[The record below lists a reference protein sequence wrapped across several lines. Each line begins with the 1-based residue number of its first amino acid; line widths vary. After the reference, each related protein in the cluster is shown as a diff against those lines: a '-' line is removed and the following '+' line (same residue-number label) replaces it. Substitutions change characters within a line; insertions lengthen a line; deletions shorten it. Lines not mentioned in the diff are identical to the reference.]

1 MSRISEKQVFP
12 SAVWRFGESWGDRGW
27 NRAWKQI
34 ICLLLGAWFLVFVG
48 DVQATSNGNLTH
60 DVSTPAMVSAV
71 VAVDG
76 LLPIPLEVAKPRTNE
91 ECMKC
96 HKEPH
101 LTSGRL
107 DGSLAKLQVELE
119 PFKKTLHGK
128 KLECIDCHEDAASA
142 RHCRSGFQKI
152 NCLACHSKIEG
163 LFPLG
168 ARDRLKK
175 KKIRIPKRKM
185 VGDSYY
191 QSQHGKALL
200 AGKENAP
207 NCYHCH
213 TRHYI
218 FGAKSKLSTVNR
230 ANLTKTCGSC
240 HKERKISTLLEHLTT
255 FRFEAHRK
263 GDMSFDYDRGNC
275 IDCHQGE
282 AVHGLKVNEA
292 LCVRCHDT
300 KAKIKGVALAGL
312 GPFHLYPDYE
322 NQYSIWCLRNFYGL
336 LVLLLL
342 VGAGCGLL
350 LFILRRSA
358 DYYRKEGGE

>member
-1 MSRISEKQVFP
+1 MFRMTEKQNFP
-12 SAVWRFGESWGDRGW
+12 AVIRRFAGSQ
-27 NRAWKQI
+27 AWQQVL
-34 ICLLLGAWFLVFVG
+34 CLSLVVGLLLLVG
-48 DVQATSNGNLTH
+48 DAQATNHGTVSPNPAIHETVTPVM
-60 DVSTPAMVSAV
+60 VST
-71 VAVDG
+71 DG
-76 LLPIPLEVAKPRTNE
+76 LLPIPKEVAKPRTNE

-107 DGSLAKLQVELE
+107 DGSLAVLQVKLE
-119 PFKKTLHGK
+119 PYKKTLHGK

-142 RHCRSGFQKI
+142 RHCRSGFQKV
-152 NCLACHSKIEG
+152 NCLACHSKIEN

-168 ARDRLKK
+168 AHERLKK
-175 KKIRIPKRKM
+175 KNIRIPKRKM
-185 VGDSYY
+185 VGDSYFK
-191 QSQHGKALL
+191 SKHGKALL
-200 AGKENAP
+200 ASKENAP

-213 TRHYI
+213 TRHYV
-218 FGAKSKLSTVNR
+218 FGAKYEQATINR
-230 ANLTKTCGSC
+230 ANLIETCGSC

-292 LCVRCHDT
+292 PCARCHNM
-300 KAKIKGVALAGL
+300 KIKVKGVALAGL

-322 NQYSIWCLRNFYGL
+322 NQYSVWCLRNFYGV

-342 VGAGCGLL
+342 VGAGCALL
-350 LFILRRSA
+350 LYILHRSA

>member
-1 MSRISEKQVFP
+1 MFRMTEKQKFP
-12 SAVWRFGESWGDRGW
+12 VVIRQVP
-27 NRAWKQI
+27 NRWAWKQLGS
-34 ICLLLGAWFLVFVG
+34 LLLVVG
-48 DVQATSNGNLTH
+48 LLLFAGPAQAST
-60 DVSTPAMVSAV
+60 TPASAPDSGSVSHEAPMQKMISI
-71 VAVDG
+71 DG
-76 LLPIPLEVAKPRTNE
+76 LLPIPVEVAKPRTNE

-107 DGSLAKLQVELE
+107 DGSPAVLHIAVEE
-119 PFKKTLHGK
+119 FKKTMHGK

-142 RHCRSGFQKI
+142 RHCRSGFQKV

-168 ARDRLKK
+168 ARERLKK
-175 KKIRIPKRKM
+175 KKVRIPKRKM

-191 QSQHGKALL
+191 QSIHGKNLL

-207 NCYHCH
+207 KCFNCH

-218 FGAKSKLSTVNR
+218 YGAKNKLSTVNR
-230 ANLTKTCGSC
+230 ANLTATCGSC
-240 HKERKISTLLEHLTT
+240 HKERQITTLLERLTT
-255 FRFEAHRK
+255 FRLEAHRK

-292 LCVRCHDT
+292 PCARCHKTQT
-300 KAKIKGVALAGL
+300 KVKGVALAGL

-322 NQYSIWCLRNFYGL
+322 KQYSVWCLRNFYGV
-336 LVLLLL
+336 LVILLL
-342 VGAGCGLL
+342 VGAGCV
-350 LFILRRSA
+350 LFLYILRRSA

>member
-1 MSRISEKQVFP
+1 MSRMREKQIF
-12 SAVWRFGESWGDRGW
+12 SAMAQCLIKGLG
-27 NRAWKQI
+27 
-34 ICLLLGAWFLVFVG
+34 CLLLVVG
-48 DVQATSNGNLTH
+48 LLIFSTQAQATTH
-60 DVSTPAMVSAV
+60 DAVAHETTPPILVSE
-71 VAVDG
+71 DG

-107 DGSLAKLQVELE
+107 DGSRAELHIE
-119 PFKKTLHGK
+119 IEEFKQTLHGK

-142 RHCRSGFQKI
+142 RHCRSGFKKI

-168 ARDRLKK
+168 ARERLKK

-191 QSQHGKALL
+191 QSQHGKDLL

-213 TRHYI
+213 TSHYI
-218 FGAKSKLSTVNR
+218 YGAKSKLSTVNR
-230 ANLTKTCGSC
+230 ANLTETCGSC

-263 GDMSFDYDRGNC
+263 GDLSLDYDRGNC

-292 LCVRCHDT
+292 PCARCHKT
-300 KAKIKGVALAGL
+300 KVKVKKVALAGL

-322 NQYSIWCLRNFYGL
+322 NQYSVWCLRNFYGV
-336 LVLLLL
+336 LVILLL
-342 VGAGCGLL
+342 VGAGCV
-350 LFILRRSA
+350 LFLYILRRSA